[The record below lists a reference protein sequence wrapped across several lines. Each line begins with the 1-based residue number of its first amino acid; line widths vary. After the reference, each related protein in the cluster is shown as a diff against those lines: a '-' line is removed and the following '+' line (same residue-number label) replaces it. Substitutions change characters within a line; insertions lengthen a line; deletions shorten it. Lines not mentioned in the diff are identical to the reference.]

1 MKKTLILNLF
11 SFFLHGVLRRA
22 LRGALRSA
30 LRVAL
35 RSALRG
41 ALRSALRTHRNKAFW
56 QFCFRGGYRRFKI
69 RL

>member
-1 MKKTLILNLF
+1 MKKNTNFKLIFL
-11 SFFLHGVLRRA
+11 FLHGVLRRA

-41 ALRSALRTHRNKAFW
+41 ALRSALRTNRNKAFSE
-56 QFCFRGGYRRFKI
+56 FSKGG
-69 RL
+69 